1 MAAVSAEASTLPSG
15 SDSWSH
21 VTITDAPGPDSY
33 PISSFSYLLL
43 YKDLSTNPTIDE
55 QKAKAI
61 VDFVEWAIT
70 DGQKFAEPL
79 GYVPLPQSVVDVNE
93 ATLKS
98 LTFNGNPILTTTT
111 N

>member
-15 SDSWSH
+15 SASWSN
-21 VTITDAPGPDSY
+21 VTITDPSGPDSY

-43 YKDLSTNPTIDE
+43 YKDLSTNPSIDE

-61 VDFVEWAIT
+61 AEFVEWAIT
-70 DGQKFAEPL
+70 DGQQFAEPL

-98 LTFNGNPILTTTT
+98 LTFKGNPLIT

>member
-1 MAAVSAEASTLPSG
+1 MAQIPGLN
-15 SDSWSH
+15 
-21 VTITDAPGPDSY
+21 VTITDPAGPDSY

-43 YKDLSTNPTIDE
+43 YKDLSTNPSIDE

-61 VDFVEWAIT
+61 VEFMEWAVT
-70 DGQKFAEPL
+70 DGQQFAEKL

-98 LTFNGNPILTTTT
+98 LTFNGNPILT